1 MADLDHSKRTME
13 RATYTPIK
21 PARMHKPDQPGRAL
35 DKWGYAAALSPTR
48 EEYARIKR
56 RLTQGSD
63 AVPPSHRKYL
73 DELEAV
79 FIAMEDRQSA
89 AAILENIPAFKDM
102 PASLLMRAGKELL
115 KIRQETYREGVATLE
130 AVSSAYEKATLAGTA
145 VPGPPRMKIPEGFT
159 LDTTFSHPGLPGAK
173 LYRKEGKPMIL
184 TAAMAAARAKTAR
197 IKPAPGT
204 SGKHL
209 QASALLVMPE
219 TQAPTTPPIVPAVTV
234 YQLAQWALGKKLD
247 AERVGQVLEIARRLA
262 LDTKKTTLAEYR
274 AMSNVAMTEIHDI
287 NHYIAERFGI
297 EPVGLLHLERLSFIP
312 AGIERGELLHSVP
325 LSPGEEVNIS
335 HKEWSNTSEEFERIV
350 TDFIEAYSE
359 EGVTE
364 KSEIAQS
371 TNSQQQHSSGFN
383 LGVTASGSYGPVS
396 ISTTVGYNVS
406 DSASRTE
413 QVARNHSS
421 EMTRKASSR
430 VKKEHKTSFKV
441 ASASGTED
449 QAVRL
454 IKNPFPDRATRVDYY
469 QLVRKWRVDLY
480 RYGVRLTYDITIP
493 EPGSD
498 ILSKIL
504 EIQALTAALS
514 EGFASPGST
523 LPWARFDLTPDG
535 VTRSNYL
542 ALAAQY
548 GAAVDP
554 PPAES
559 YDINKT
565 FTHQWENKGQTDKSE
580 YVTFDIEVPPEYE
593 VMAWGYS
600 WEFWGWPKEDEF
612 HFTIRTDPN
621 GWFGDSGVF
630 TMTFGTHYV
639 IALHMDLTLGVRLRD
654 SAYKAWKM
662 KVWETLR
669 EAAQARYELNRT
681 MLKDQLAKLQEE
693 LGAQDALSLRK
704 IEREEVMKGVL
715 RWLFGPSFNFVVPG
729 LPPDLYGPS
738 GSIISD
744 TVWAYVLAQGELIKF
759 IHQAVEWEN
768 MLYFLYPYFWSHTTR
783 WDFKKYLDHP
793 DFMHRV
799 FLKSGSARVVL
810 TIRPGFEK
818 DFVSFLETGTLEG
831 LPPPHPYMT
840 IAEEMQAYANTNYP
854 GIRSANPI
862 EEARPLLTPL
872 QKKAW
877 GQMEGIIRLLEQYK
891 AANGAYPTTPQ
902 GLAAL
907 AGLGTVP
914 PLDPWGNGWQ
924 YRSPGLWSD
933 FELVCLGADG
943 AAGGEGENADIV
955 NWADASLVGR
965 WYEYTPTSALDI
977 SFNETLPTA

>member
-1 MADLDHSKRTME
+1 MADLDHSKRNME

-21 PARMHKPDQPGRAL
+21 PPREHKPDQPGRAL

-48 EEYARIKR
+48 AEYARIKR

-73 DELEAV
+73 DKLEAV
-79 FIAMEDRQSA
+79 FIAQEDKQSA
-89 AAILENIPAFKDM
+89 AAILENIPVFRDM
-102 PASLLMRAGKELL
+102 PGSLLLRVGEELL
-115 KIRQETYREGVATLE
+115 KIREGSLKEGVATLE
-130 AVSSAYEKATLAGTA
+130 AIAATYEKAALSGTIEHR
-145 VPGPPRMKIPEGFT
+145 PPRVKIPAGFT
-159 LDTTFSHPGLPGAK
+159 LDASFFRPDLPGAK
-173 LYRKEGKPMIL
+173 LYRKEGKPTLI
-184 TAAMAAARAKTAR
+184 TASMAKAKAKTAR

-204 SGKHL
+204 VGSHL

-219 TQAPTTPPIVPAVTV
+219 THVPSAPPVTV
-234 YQLAQWALGKKLD
+234 SLTIDQLAQWALGKKLNV
-247 AERVGQVLEIARRLA
+247 EQVGQALEIARQMS
-262 LDTKKTTLAEYR
+262 LDPAKASLTEYR
-274 AMSNVAMTEIHDI
+274 AMSNVSMTTIHDI
-287 NHYIAERFGI
+287 NHYIAQRLGI

-312 AGIERGELLHSVP
+312 AGIERGELVHSVP

-350 TDFIEAYSE
+350 TDYIETYSE

-396 ISTTVGYNVS
+396 ISTTVGYNVAN
-406 DSASRTE
+406 SASSTE
-413 QVARNHSS
+413 ATARNHSS
-421 EMTRKASSR
+421 EMTRRASSR

-454 IKNPFPDRATRVDYY
+454 IKNPYPDKATRVDYY

-480 RYGVRLTYDITIP
+480 RYGVRLTYDVTIP

-514 EGFASPGST
+514 EGFGSPGST
-523 LPWARFDLTPDG
+523 LPWARFDLTPNG
-535 VTRSNYL
+535 ITRGNYL

-548 GAAVDP
+548 GAVVDP
-554 PPAES
+554 PPVES
-559 YDINKT
+559 DSIIKSC
-565 FTHQWENKGQTDKSE
+565 THQWENKDAAKKDE
-580 YVTFDIEVPPEYE
+580 YITFDITIPAEYE
-593 VMAWGYS
+593 VTGWYVYGEYWAWDQEEY
-600 WEFWGWPKEDEF
+600 
-612 HFTIRTDPN
+612 HFT
-621 GWFGDSGVF
+621 
-630 TMTFGTHYV
+630 TMTDLSTWLGSSGALTYV
-639 IALHMDLTLGVRLRD
+639 IGTRYVSAFDIELKLYIGLKD
-654 SAYKAWKM
+654 SAYKAWKL
-662 KVWETLR
+662 KVWGTLR
-669 EAAQARYELNRT
+669 EAAEARYELNRT
-681 MLKDQLAKLQEE
+681 MLKDQLSKLLEE

-729 LPPDLYGPS
+729 LPPDLYGTS

-744 TVWAYVLAQGELIKF
+744 GVWAYVLAQGELIKF
-759 IHQAVEWEN
+759 LHQAVEWEN
-768 MLYFLYPYFWSHTTR
+768 MLYFLYPYFWSHTSR
-783 WDFKKYLDHP
+783 WEFKKYLDHP
-793 DFMHRV
+793 DFMHRT

-810 TIRPGFEK
+810 TIRPGFET
-818 DFVSFLETGTLEG
+818 DFVSFLETGTLDG
-831 LPPPHPYMT
+831 LPPTHPYMS
-840 IAEEMQAYANTNYP
+840 IAEEMQAYASTNYP

-862 EEARPLLTPL
+862 DDARPLLSPL

-877 GQMEGIIRLLEQYK
+877 GQMEGIIKLLEQYK
-891 AANGAYPTTPQ
+891 TANGTYPTTAQ
-902 GLAAL
+902 GLAVL
-907 AGLGTVP
+907 SGLGTVP
-914 PLDPWGNGWQ
+914 PKDPWGNDWQ
-924 YRSPGLWSD
+924 YRSPGLYSD
-933 FELVCLGADG
+933 FELVCLGANG
-943 AAGGEGENADIV
+943 AEGGEGEDADIMS
-955 NWADASLVGR
+955 WADASLVGR